1 MLSFYRTKSA
11 LQIKII
17 PPELDENKRFLKK
30 EGSVLLEFAKG
41 EDKKYDWKNKLM
53 FSLGINDFPVLF
65 TAFEGIKSK
74 GTLPKNEKGEESVQ
88 LIHKYNDNS
97 KTLTLKKAEK
107 SGYFLSIY
115 QNKENISVSL
125 SYGEI
130 LLIYYFLISVGFDI
144 IRIK

>member
-53 FSLGINDFPVLF
+53 FSLGINDFQVLF

>member
-11 LQIKII
+11 LQIKLIQ
-17 PPELDENKRFLKK
+17 PELDESKRFLKK
-30 EGSVLLEFAKG
+30 EGSILLEFAKG
-41 EDKKYDWKNKLM
+41 DDRKYDWKNKLM
-53 FSLGINDFPVLF
+53 FSLNTADLPILF

-74 GTLPKNEKGEESVQ
+74 GTLPKNEKGEEVIQ
-88 LIHKYNDNS
+88 IIHKYNDTS

-115 QNKENISVSL
+115 QNKESISVSL

-130 LLIYYFLISVGFDI
+130 LMLYYFLINIGFDI

>member
-17 PPELDENKRFLKK
+17 APEVDESRRFIKK

-41 EDKKYDWKNKLM
+41 EDRKYDWKNKLM
-53 FSLGINDFPVLF
+53 FSLGLNDFPILF

-74 GTLPKNEKGEESVQ
+74 GVLPKNEKGEEAVQ
-88 LIHKYNDNS
+88 IIHKYNETS

-107 SGYFLSIY
+107 SGYFLNIY
-115 QNKENISVSL
+115 QDKENISVSL
-125 SYGEI
+125 TYGEI
-130 LLIYYFLISVGFDI
+130 LVIYYFLINVGFDI
-144 IRIK
+144 VKIK